1 MDYSIEIIVF
11 IGALIF
17 IGLIVRFATTPLRTF
32 FKFFINSIGGAIL
45 LWLVTFVFNIDIPIT
60 IWTALATGIFGIPA
74 VIVMYILTLLN

>member
-32 FKFFINSIGGAIL
+32 FKLLINSIGGAIL